1 MTIALTLIGAML
13 FPIGTLAL
21 LLWLTRLEETLPS
34 AVESAK
40 RRPAPPPI
48 LAMPVRGSEA
58 LAPVVPVVPVAPA
71 VTPVLT
77 LPEQRPVPV
86 VEAVPV
92 PAQP

>member
-1 MTIALTLIGAML
+1 
-13 FPIGTLAL
+13 
-21 LLWLTRLEETLPS
+21 
-34 AVESAK
+34 V
-40 RRPAPPPI
+40 
-48 LAMPVRGSEA
+48 V
-58 LAPVVPVVPVAPA
+58 PVVPVVPVAPVAPVAPA